1 MPDHTN
7 VKLILTAAFDSKENI
22 DNKVNNLRFDYKL
35 IKDDRIKLSYKI
47 NKTITQQLVDSR
59 DIMDGEIDIN
69 IEGIKISVD
78 VKTIVS
84 LDQSDIEIEY
94 HHTRK
99 ILC

>member
-1 MPDHTN
+1 MAS
-7 VKLILTAAFDSKENI
+7 LGRS
-22 DNKVNNLRFDYKL
+22 RF
-35 IKDDRIKLSYKI
+35 IKTRGVIYDPPA
-47 NKTITQQLVDSR
+47 T
-59 DIMDGEIDIN
+59 EF
-69 IEGIKISVD
+69 D

>member
-1 MPDHTN
+1 
-7 VKLILTAAFDSKENI
+7 
-22 DNKVNNLRFDYKL
+22 
-35 IKDDRIKLSYKI
+35 
-47 NKTITQQLVDSR
+47 
-59 DIMDGEIDIN
+59 MDGEIDIN